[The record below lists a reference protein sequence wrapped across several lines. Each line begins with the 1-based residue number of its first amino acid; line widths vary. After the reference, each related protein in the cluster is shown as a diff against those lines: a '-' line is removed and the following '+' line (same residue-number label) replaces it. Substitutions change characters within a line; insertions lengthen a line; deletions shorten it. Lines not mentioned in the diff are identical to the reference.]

1 MPFKPG
7 QSGNAKG
14 KPVGAKSEKT
24 KQWEELANSI
34 VNEQSEQFNQFLLS
48 LWNGNKQDKAMA
60 SDLYLKTLEYF
71 KPRQAR
77 TEVKQEGVQQM
88 EIIIKRK
95 DSSQ

>member
-7 QSGNAKG
+7 QSGNVKG

-34 VNEQSEQFNQFLLS
+34 VNEQSEQFNEFLMS
-48 LWNGNKQDKAMA
+48 LWTGNKQDKALA
-60 SDLYLKTLEYF
+60 SELYLKTLEYF

>member
-1 MPFKPG
+1 MTFVKG
-7 QSGNAKG
+7 KSGNPNG
-14 KPVGAKSEKT
+14 RPNGAKSEKT

-34 VNEQSEQFNQFLLS
+34 VNEQSEQFNEFLMS
-48 LWNGNKQDKAMA
+48 LWTGNKQDKALA
-60 SDLYLKTLEYF
+60 SELYLKTLEYF